1 MKKPYRLF
9 PALALSLSLL
19 PFAAAAADVRPVVS
33 SQELLLLDS
42 GRSEAFDVPM
52 YSIEGSNYI
61 KLRDLAA
68 LLDSTGAPFECAWNS
83 EREAVELTS
92 GMAYTRNGGEWTA
105 LAEDPEV
112 KASAASVL
120 LDGEPVSLSG
130 YNLNNNNF
138 YKLRDLGQALDVAV
152 YWDYTLEQAV
162 VNADASHAEA
172 WALEEATR
180 ESGTPG
186 APVSPGLENPLDPP
200 DVPDPSSGSE
210 PPAEPEPAPLE
221 PVGGLLANGKEITD
235 ENIREILNGLRADY
249 PEGTVWNL
257 GTYYSSDGLGFRGVG
272 CAAFAAMCT
281 DAVWGDNPGTRYED
295 FESIRV
301 GDILRVKY
309 DSHSVVVLEVLADSV
324 IVTEGNYEG
333 VVHWD
338 RELTRAYLEGGNFF
352 GTTRYPG

>member
-33 SQELLLLDS
+33 NQEILLLDN
-42 GRSEAFDVPM
+42 GRSESFDVPM

-61 KLRDLAA
+61 KLRDLAV
-68 LLDSTGAPFECAWNS
+68 LLDSAGVPFECAWNS

-92 GMAYTRNGGEWTA
+92 GMAYTRTGGEWTA
-105 LAEDPEV
+105 LADNPEV
-112 KASAASVL
+112 KASAANVL

-130 YNLNNNNF
+130 YNLDNNNF

-152 YWDYTLEQAV
+152 YWDHAQERAV
-162 VNADASHAEA
+162 VSADASHAEA
-172 WALEEATR
+172 WALEEATKD
-180 ESGTPG
+180 SGLS
-186 APVSPGLENPLDPP
+186 ADPVPPEPETPLDPP
-200 DVPDPSSGSE
+200 SVLDPSAGSE
-210 PPAEPEPAPLE
+210 VPTEPSPPAAT
-221 PVGGLLANGKEITD
+221 VAGFLANGKEITD
-235 ENIREILNGLRADY
+235 ENIREILNGLRDGY

-281 DAVWGDNPGTRYED
+281 DEVWGDNPGTRYEG

-301 GDILRVKY
+301 GDILRVKHN
-309 DSHSVVVLEVLADSV
+309 SHSVVVLEVLADSV